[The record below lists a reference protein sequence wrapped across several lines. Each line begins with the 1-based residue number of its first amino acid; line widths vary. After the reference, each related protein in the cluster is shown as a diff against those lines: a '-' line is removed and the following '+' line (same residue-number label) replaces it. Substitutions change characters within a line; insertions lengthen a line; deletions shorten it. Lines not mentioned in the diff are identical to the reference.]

1 MRSRTVAGAAL
12 AAAVVGLVVVL
23 VAIFLPRTT
32 DGSAAAPAPVLVQ
45 KNLTEAAGQF
55 AAHPG
60 AKYTG
65 SVSSDRDKIKLD
77 EVVVSSAGDLSG
89 RIKVGGEAAEI
100 IGVNGQTFAK
110 GSAGFWKGQLEDTPK
125 INYEAVATGWA
136 QLDPA
141 VFPDLGRL
149 LAPPKLAGA
158 VAGDDKLFDLTARG
172 AANGLIGTPDV
183 RYRPAGLPA
192 VVAESDSVVLA
203 GDSLRITTQD
213 DGGISSVSGPLPAG
227 GGNVFDVD
235 LQVQKAGP
243 NEVGRV
249 YDTIGEQT
257 AALTHVPAPY
267 IRPDFAASGF
277 RLSVSPCSP
286 PVCEYIVTYVASTP
300 AATGPGSATVVGN
313 MTLTL
318 NGRPVG
324 GTCAHTVTVP
334 LNGRAESRCP
344 FTVPNEDGTLKGD
357 VTYVFTTFLDQD
369 RGAFENALSANKK
382 AATVGAVGTWKPAG
396 FKETRQARDHS
407 RQVTGVP
414 STFVYEVNEYAFDGR
429 APDGT
434 LLMTFG
440 PGYADNISRDG
451 LLGSDWE
458 GTEVLLENADQQLE
472 AAGSTPVRWVFAEPE
487 AADAV
492 GKTLQSQ
499 GVRGIT
505 TVAVQT
511 G

>member
-1 MRSRTVAGAAL
+1 M
-12 AAAVVGLVVVL
+12 
-23 VAIFLPRTT
+23 
-32 DGSAAAPAPVLVQ
+32 
-45 KNLTEAAGQF
+45 
-55 AAHPG
+55 
-60 AKYTG
+60 
-65 SVSSDRDKIKLD
+65 
-77 EVVVSSAGDLSG
+77 
-89 RIKVGGEAAEI
+89 
-100 IGVNGQTFAK
+100 
-110 GSAGFWKGQLEDTPK
+110 
-125 INYEAVATGWA
+125 
-136 QLDPA
+136 
-141 VFPDLGRL
+141 
-149 LAPPKLAGA
+149 
-158 VAGDDKLFDLTARG
+158 
-172 AANGLIGTPDV
+172 
-183 RYRPAGLPA
+183 
-192 VVAESDSVVLA
+192 
-203 GDSLRITTQD
+203 
-213 DGGISSVSGPLPAG
+213 
-227 GGNVFDVD
+227 
-235 LQVQKAGP
+235 
-243 NEVGRV
+243 
-249 YDTIGEQT
+249 YDTISEQT

-300 AATGPGSATVVGN
+300 SATGPGSATVVGN

-334 LNGRAESRCP
+334 LNGRAEARCP

-357 VTYVFTTFLDQD
+357 VAYVFTTFLDQD

-382 AATVGAVGTWKPAG
+382 AATAGAVGTWKPAG
-396 FKETRQARDHS
+396 FKETRQARDHNK
-407 RQVTGVP
+407 QVTGVP

-440 PGYADNISRDG
+440 PGYADNIGRDG

-458 GTEVLLENADQQLE
+458 GTEVLLESADQQLE

-505 TVAVQT
+505 TIALQT

>member
-12 AAAVVGLVVVL
+12 AAAVLGLVVVL

-32 DGSAAAPAPVLVQ
+32 DGSASAPAPILVH
-45 KNLTEAAGQF
+45 NTLTERAGHF
-55 AAHPG
+55 AAQTG

-65 SVSSDRDKIKLD
+65 SVSSDRDKINLD

-100 IGVNGQTFAK
+100 IGANGQTFAK
-110 GSAGFWKGQLEDTPK
+110 GSAGFWKGQLADTPK

-136 QLDPA
+136 ELDPT
-141 VFPDLGRL
+141 VFPDLGRV
-149 LAPPKLAGA
+149 LAPPNLAGA
-158 VAGDDKLFDLTARG
+158 VAGDDRLFDLKTRG
-172 AANGLIGTPDV
+172 PADGLIGTPDV

-192 VVAESDSVVLA
+192 VVAEGDAVVVA
-203 GDSLRITTQD
+203 ADSLRITMQD
-213 DGGISSVSGPLPAG
+213 DGGISSVSGPLPAA

-235 LQVQKAGP
+235 LQIQKAGP

-249 YDTIGEQT
+249 YDTIGEHT
-257 AALTHVPAPY
+257 DALTHVPAPH

-300 AATGPGSATVVGN
+300 SPPGPGSATVVGD

-334 LNGRAESRCP
+334 LNGKAEARCP
-344 FTVPNEDGTLKGD
+344 FTVPNEDGRLEGD

-369 RGAFENALSANKK
+369 RGVFENALGANRK
-382 AATVGAVGTWKPAG
+382 AATSAAAGAWKPAG
-396 FKETRQARDHS
+396 FKDSRQARDHS

-414 STFVYEVNEYAFDGR
+414 TTFVYEVNGYAFDGR

-440 PGYADNISRDG
+440 PGYADNVDRAGRLDAG
-451 LLGSDWE
+451 WE
-458 GTEVLLENADQQLE
+458 GTEVLLAHADQQLQ
-472 AAGSTPVRWVFAEPE
+472 AAGSTPVRWAFAEPE
-487 AADAV
+487 VADAV
-492 GKTLQSQ
+492 AKTLQSQ
-499 GVRGIT
+499 GIRGIA
-505 TVAVQT
+505 TVAAPMD
-511 G
+511 